1 MNEQELMIK
10 KKIEKR
16 EKVDTIL
23 AYILLVIIT
32 ICIIIVVYI
41 KFFREDEVVEN
52 NEYTANYITLNEI
65 SSALANSN
73 LASQEGGATLNST
86 STTDMLTVDYSK
98 ESRSVR
104 LDIPLNINELAI
116 TIDEENED
124 MIEEVYKEIAVIVCQ
139 YYGNDVSACR
149 NTIAKVDANN
159 QIDGIRFEEVGDTT
173 TVYLDINK
181 KISVNNIQTYNSVE
195 VLELNNTNYILN
207 LNNVII
213 DAISVNVT
221 DNNISVAG
229 SIEDTST
236 SSEALSVVVK
246 LYDENENILGENKYD
261 FTNENPLT
269 GVSNFT
275 VEFTSSETL
284 NIANVKKYSIEVSK

>member
-104 LDIPLNINELAI
+104 LDIPLNINEF
-116 TIDEENED
+116 
-124 MIEEVYKEIAVIVCQ
+124 YR
-139 YYGNDVSACR
+139 G
-149 NTIAKVDANN
+149 
-159 QIDGIRFEEVGDTT
+159 
-173 TVYLDINK
+173 
-181 KISVNNIQTYNSVE
+181 
-195 VLELNNTNYILN
+195 
-207 LNNVII
+207 
-213 DAISVNVT
+213 AISPYNPRRFRLPSMGAV
-221 DNNISVAG
+221 
-229 SIEDTST
+229 SIYRKPGDR
-236 SSEALSVVVK
+236 L
-246 LYDENENILGENKYD
+246 
-261 FTNENPLT
+261 
-269 GVSNFT
+269 
-275 VEFTSSETL
+275 
-284 NIANVKKYSIEVSK
+284 

>member
-1 MNEQELMIK
+1 MEW
-10 KKIEKR
+10 
-16 EKVDTIL
+16 
-23 AYILLVIIT
+23 
-32 ICIIIVVYI
+32 
-41 KFFREDEVVEN
+41 
-52 NEYTANYITLNEI
+52 
-65 SSALANSN
+65 
-73 LASQEGGATLNST
+73 
-86 STTDMLTVDYSK
+86 
-98 ESRSVR
+98 
-104 LDIPLNINELAI
+104 
-116 TIDEENED
+116 
-124 MIEEVYKEIAVIVCQ
+124 KEIAVIVCQ